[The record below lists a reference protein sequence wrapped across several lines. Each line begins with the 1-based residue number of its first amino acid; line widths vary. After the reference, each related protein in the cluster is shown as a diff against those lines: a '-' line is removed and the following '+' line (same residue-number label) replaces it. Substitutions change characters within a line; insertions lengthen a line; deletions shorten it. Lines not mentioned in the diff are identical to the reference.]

1 VLYHGNPDTWAH
13 VNSAAF
19 AQAGSASAQEMAQAA
34 QAQLRLHTYVVNNRQ
49 LLTREPEMTPS
60 QV

>member
-1 VLYHGNPDTWAH
+1 